1 MFRTLVYVYCF
12 ALYTIMLRNN
22 IADTMLNENEWL
34 QLATRSRRLS
44 SYTKRFIAL
53 FIGLFG
59 VTSSLI
65 AISSYSLPL
74 AHKFGYSHNP
84 FIYALQIIKLLPN
97 LFIYVPRFRRKF
109 YMSIRYMLILI
120 YFEYI
125 PCRLRRIICI
135 VWESLQFQ
143 QSWLFG
149 K

>member
-1 MFRTLVYVYCF
+1 MYIVLHYILLCYVTTLPIQCPTKMNL
-12 ALYTIMLRNN
+12 AKMN
-22 IADTMLNENEWL
+22 L
-34 QLATRSRRLS
+34 QRSRRLS